1 MKEEKK
7 MSRGVIIRTIAITL
21 LCVVIGIVAAMQYR
35 TILAQ
40 EETSQSGVNQIADL
54 RETIIK
60 LNSELDSVTLEKD
73 ELKDRLNRIE
83 QSSHDE
89 LLKSLQT
96 ELDNVKMFAGLTDV
110 KGRGVY
116 VQITVGERVNA
127 YTLQN
132 YLLLLVN
139 ELRACGAQALSING
153 KRIVSMSEIRVVN
166 GDYISV
172 NAEQLAA
179 PYEIYAIGDPS
190 KMLSGI
196 TMGGDSAIVSR
207 INNLTD
213 TTCAWGT
220 GENIQINA
228 CDENIVNTDRLE
240 NRP

>member
-7 MSRGVIIRTIAITL
+7 VSRGVIVRTVAITL
-21 LCVVIGIVAAMQYR
+21 LCVMLGIVAAMQYR
-35 TILAQ
+35 TILDQ
-40 EETSQSGVNQIADL
+40 EELSQSDVNQVADL

-96 ELDNVKMFAGLTDV
+96 ELDNVKMFAGMTDV

-116 VQITVGERVNA
+116 VQITVGDRANA

-196 TMGGDSAIVSR
+196 TMGGDSAIVIR

-213 TTCAWGT
+213 TTCVWRT
-220 GENIQINA
+220 EENIQINA

>member
-1 MKEEKK
+1 MNESTK
-7 MSRGVIIRTIAITL
+7 SHGVIIRTIAITL
-21 LCVVIGIVAAMQYR
+21 LCIALGIVAAMQYR
-35 TILAQ
+35 TILDQ
-40 EETSQSGVNQIADL
+40 EDVNLSEEKQIADL

-83 QSSHDE
+83 QSSQDE
-89 LLKSLQT
+89 LLQSLQT
-96 ELDNVKMFAGLTDV
+96 ELDNVKLFAGITDV
-110 KGRGVY
+110 KGSGVY

-139 ELRACGAQALSING
+139 ELRACGAQAISING

-172 NAEQLAA
+172 NAEQLST
-179 PYEIYAIGDPS
+179 PYEIYAIGDPA

-196 TMGGDSAIVSR
+196 TLGGDSAIVNR

-213 TTCAWGT
+213 TTCIWHRE
-220 GENIQINA
+220 ENIQING
-228 CDENIVNTDRLE
+228 CDESMINTDRLE

>member
-1 MKEEKK
+1 MKK
-7 MSRGVIIRTIAITL
+7 GLIIRNVAITV

-35 TILAQ
+35 TIVSK
-40 EETSQSGVNQIADL
+40 EETSHTDVNQIADL

-116 VQITVGERVNA
+116 VQITTGERVNA

-190 KMLSGI
+190 KMLTGI
-196 TMGGDSAIVSR
+196 TMGGDSAIVIR

-213 TTCAWGT
+213 TTCIWRT
-220 GENIQINA
+220 EENIQINA
-228 CDENIVNTDRLE
+228 CDEHIVNTDRLE
-240 NRP
+240 DRP

>member
-1 MKEEKK
+1 MR
-7 MSRGVIIRTIAITL
+7 RGLIIRNIALTI
-21 LCVVIGIVAAMQYR
+21 LCVVIGVVAAMQYR
-35 TILAQ
+35 TILEQ
-40 EETSQSGVNQIADL
+40 EETSQTDVNQVADL

-89 LLKSLQT
+89 LIKSLQT

-110 KGRGVY
+110 KGSGVY

-132 YLLLLVN
+132 YLLLLIN

-153 KRIVSMSEIRVVN
+153 KRVVSMSEIRVVN

-190 KMLSGI
+190 KMLTGI
-196 TMGGDSAIVSR
+196 TMGGDSAIVIR

-213 TTCAWGT
+213 TTCIWRRE
-220 GENIQINA
+220 ENIQINA
-228 CDENIVNTDRLE
+228 CDEHIVSTDRLQ